1 MRIYPMRAAII
12 LSLLGFSLCVAASA
26 DEAADKDCVDAGA
39 RRAQAIPGAVIKASR
54 VRKTP
59 SAVGARNDP
68 SLTLEVEI
76 TSSSINATYVY
87 ICKPNPGH
95 EAGLELIVIR

>member
-1 MRIYPMRAAII
+1 MRAAII
-12 LSLLGFSLCVAASA
+12 LSLLGFSLCVAVSA
-26 DEAADKDCVDAGA
+26 DEAADKDCIDAGE
-39 RRAQAIPGAVIKASR
+39 RRAQSVPGAVIKASR

-59 SAVGARNDP
+59 PAIDPRNVP

>member
-1 MRIYPMRAAII
+1 MRAAFI
-12 LSLLGFSLCVAASA
+12 LSLLGFCLCVAASA

-39 RRAQAIPGAVIKASR
+39 RRAQAVPGAIIKASR
-54 VRKTP
+54 VSKTP
-59 SAVGARNDP
+59 PTIGARNVDP

-95 EAGLELIVIR
+95 DASLELIIIR

>member
-1 MRIYPMRAAII
+1 MRAATI
-12 LSLLGFSLCVAASA
+12 LSLLGFCLCVAASA

-39 RRAQAIPGAVIKASR
+39 RRAQAVPGAVIKASR

-59 SAVGARNDP
+59 PTTGARNVDP

-76 TSSSINATYVY
+76 TSGSINATYVY
-87 ICKPNPGH
+87 ICKPNPGR
-95 EAGLELIVIR
+95 EAGLELISIR

>member
-1 MRIYPMRAAII
+1 MRAAII
-12 LSLLGFSLCVAASA
+12 LSLLGFSLCVAVSA

-59 SAVGARNDP
+59 PAIGPRNVDP

-95 EAGLELIVIR
+95 EARLELISIR